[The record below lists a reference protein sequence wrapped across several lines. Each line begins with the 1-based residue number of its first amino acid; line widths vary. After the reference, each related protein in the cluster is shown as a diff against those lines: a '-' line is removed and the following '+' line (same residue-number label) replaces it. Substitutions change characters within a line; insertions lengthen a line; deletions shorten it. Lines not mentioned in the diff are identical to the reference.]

1 MELERLGK
9 AMKQKGKGQQLN
21 KNAGF
26 SMLELLIAVTILA
39 IITIP
44 MLHMFVTSARI
55 NGKSRITLR
64 ATVLAQDIVE
74 ALKAYHIEEIQ
85 DQFNGVEDFEMLN
98 ASVIAGD
105 CTYTE
110 DVAREIAENPDP
122 DDSSKAKPGRY
133 YFILRNAKLENSK
146 FDVLISVDATGYVEG
161 TTSTKHDSYLNT
173 SDVAKV
179 ASMNKNTDASY
190 EQSALMNEAALSR
203 AQLELEIPGENVTY
217 KTAGL
222 TCERTFTVT
231 FKDAGT
237 VTDKEG
243 ITKQKTEAF
252 VTCKYEFSY
261 GGETYTYIPDGMAGV
276 DDAGNTGL
284 PCGSF
289 TGRNFY
295 FFYYP
300 LYDATTDK
308 LIFDG
313 TAAGWTKDEPMN
325 LYIAKQT
332 DTTLTDMDLNKA
344 ETSYKPVVNVLAAG
358 SETFRIFTNLGVNL
372 VNEAFLTGLGAT
384 PSDPKKPE
392 SVKELKNLAIF
403 QHNGAVTAKTLDIYY
418 LSGMRDTNYGKKGTD
433 DAVTEFI
440 YDIVVEV
447 YEQGAA
453 DAGFPSDMRKVTF
466 DGTKNY

>member
-1 MELERLGK
+1 
-9 AMKQKGKGQQLN
+9 MKQKEKVQQLN

-74 ALKAYHIEEIQ
+74 GLKAYHIDEIQ

-98 ASVIAGD
+98 TSVIAGD
-105 CTYTE
+105 CTYKE
-110 DVAREIAENPDP
+110 DVDRE
-122 DDSSKAKPGRY
+122 KPGKY
-133 YFILRNAKLENSK
+133 YFVLKNAKLENSR

-161 TTSTKHDSYLNT
+161 TTPTKHNSFLNT

-179 ASMNKNTDASY
+179 AGMNKSTDASF
-190 EQSALMNEAALSR
+190 EQSQLQDEAALEKAVLALS
-203 AQLELEIPGENVTY
+203 IPGDDITY

-222 TCERTFTVT
+222 TCDRTITVC
-231 FKDAGT
+231 FLDGGT
-237 VTDKEG
+237 VTGEDG
-243 ITKQKTEAF
+243 SILNKTNAF
-252 VTCKYEFSY
+252 VTYNYKFTY
-261 GGETYTYIPDGMAGV
+261 GGKNYTYIPPAMEVIDGE
-276 DDAGNTGL
+276 GNSGL

-289 TGRNFY
+289 TGNNFY

-300 LYDATTDK
+300 LYDAKKDE
-308 LIFDG
+308 LIFDATG
-313 TAAGWTKDEPMN
+313 VTRTEENPLK

-332 DTTLTDMDLNKA
+332 DSSMTDVKLNQA
-344 ETSYKPVVNVLAAG
+344 ETSYKPVVNVRNTTG
-358 SETFRIFTNLGVNL
+358 SKTFRIYTNLARNL
-372 VNEAFLTGLGAT
+372 VNESFLESIGKT
-384 PSDPKKPE
+384 PSDPKRPE
-392 SVKELKNLAIF
+392 SIRELKDLVSF
-403 QHNGAVTAKTLDIYY
+403 QHNGVVAAKTLDIYD
-418 LSGMRDTNYGKKGTD
+418 LSGIRDENYGKKGTD
-433 DAVTEFI
+433 DPVTEFI

-447 YEQGAA
+447 YEEGAA

>member
-1 MELERLGK
+1 
-9 AMKQKGKGQQLN
+9 MKQKGKDQQLN

-26 SMLELLIAVTILA
+26 SLLELLIAVTILA

-74 ALKAYHIEEIQ
+74 GLKAYHIEEIQ

-98 ASVIAGD
+98 RSVIEGD

-110 DVAREIAENPDP
+110 DVQREKDENGEDP
-122 DDSSKAKPGRY
+122 TDPSKAKPGRY
-133 YFILRNAKLENSK
+133 YFVLRNAKLENSK

-161 TTSTKHDSYLNT
+161 TASTKHNSFLNT
-173 SDVAKV
+173 SDVAKI
-179 ASMNKNTDASY
+179 AGMNKSTDASY
-190 EQSALMNEAALSR
+190 EQSAFMNDAALSK
-203 AQLELEIPGENVTY
+203 AQHELEIPGDDVTY

-231 FKDAGT
+231 FKDGET

-243 ITKQKTEAF
+243 ITRQKTEAF

-261 GGETYTYIPDGMAGV
+261 GGKTYTYIPDGMAGV
-276 DDAGNTGL
+276 DEAGNTGL

-300 LYDATTDK
+300 LYDVKSDK

-313 TAAGWTKDEPMN
+313 MAAGWTKAEPMN

-332 DTTLTDMDLNKA
+332 DTSLSDTDLNKA
-344 ETSYKPVVNVLAAG
+344 ETNYKPVVNILAAG
-358 SETFRIFTNLGVNL
+358 ADSFRIFTNLGVNL
-372 VNEAFLTGLGAT
+372 VNESFLTGIGKT

-392 SVKELKNLAIF
+392 SIRELKNLAVF
-403 QHNGAVTAKTLDIYY
+403 QHNGGVTAKTLDIYD
-418 LSGMRDTNYGKKGTD
+418 LSGIRDTNYGKEGTD

-466 DGTKNY
+466 DGTKNN

>member
-1 MELERLGK
+1 MHMG
-9 AMKQKGKGQQLN
+9 QKGKVQQLN

-26 SMLELLIAVTILA
+26 SLLELLIAVTILA

-74 ALKAYHIEEIQ
+74 GLKAYHIDEIQ

-98 ASVIAGD
+98 HSVIAGD

-110 DVAREIAENPDP
+110 DVQREKDENGKDP
-122 DDSSKAKPGRY
+122 TDPSKAKPGRY

-161 TTSTKHDSYLNT
+161 TTSTKHNSFLNT
-173 SDVAKV
+173 SDVAKI
-179 ASMNKNTDASY
+179 AGMNKSTDAFY
-190 EQSALMNEAALSR
+190 EQSAFMNDAALSK
-203 AQLELEIPGENVTY
+203 AQLELEIPGDDVTY

-231 FKDAGT
+231 FKDGGT

-243 ITKQKTEAF
+243 ITRQKTEAF

-261 GGETYTYIPDGMAGV
+261 GGMTYTYIPDGMAGV
-276 DDAGNTGL
+276 DEAGNTGL

-300 LYDATTDK
+300 LYDAKADK

-313 TAAGWTKDEPMN
+313 MAAGWSKAEPMN

-332 DTTLTDMDLNKA
+332 DTSLSDTDLNKA
-344 ETSYKPVVNVLAAG
+344 ETNYEPVVNILTAG
-358 SETFRIFTNLGVNL
+358 ADTFRIFTNLGVNL
-372 VNEAFLTGLGAT
+372 VNESFLTSIGKT

-392 SVKELKNLAIF
+392 SIRELKDLAVF
-403 QHNGAVTAKTLDIYY
+403 QHNGAVTAKTLDIYD
-418 LSGMRDTNYGKKGTD
+418 LSGIRDTNYGKEKGED

-453 DAGFPSDMRKVTF
+453 DADFPSGMRKVTF
-466 DGTKNY
+466 DGTKNN

>member
-1 MELERLGK
+1 
-9 AMKQKGKGQQLN
+9 MKQKGKVRQLN
-21 KNAGF
+21 RNAGF
-26 SMLELLIAVTILA
+26 SLLELLIAVTILA

-74 ALKAYHIEEIQ
+74 GLKAYHIEEIQ

-98 ASVIAGD
+98 SSVIAGD
-105 CTYTE
+105 CTYSE
-110 DVAREIAENPDP
+110 DVQREKDENGEDP
-122 DDSSKAKPGRY
+122 SDPSKAKPGRY
-133 YFILRNAKLENSK
+133 YFVLRNAKLENSK

-161 TTSTKHDSYLNT
+161 AAPTKHDSFLNT
-173 SDVAKV
+173 RDVAKI
-179 ASMNKNTDASY
+179 AGMNKSTDAFY
-190 EQSALMNEAALSR
+190 EQSALMNEAALSK
-203 AQLELEIPGENVTY
+203 AQHELQIPGDDVTY
-217 KTAGL
+217 KTVGL

-243 ITKQKTEAF
+243 VTKQKTEAF
-252 VTCKYEFSY
+252 VTCKYEFFY
-261 GGETYTYIPDGMAGV
+261 RGETYTYIPDGMAGV

-289 TGRNFY
+289 TGKSFY

-300 LYDATTDK
+300 LYDAATDK

-313 TAAGWTKDEPMN
+313 TAAGWTKDEPQK

-332 DTTLTDMDLNKA
+332 DTSLSDTDLNKA
-344 ETSYKPVVNVLAAG
+344 ETNYKPVVNILTAG
-358 SETFRIFTNLGVNL
+358 ADTFRIFTNLGVNL
-372 VNEAFLTGLGAT
+372 VNAAFLTGLGVT

-392 SVKELKNLAIF
+392 SIRELKDLAIF

-418 LSGMRDTNYGKKGTD
+418 LSGIRDTNYGKEGTD
-433 DAVTEFI
+433 DAITEFI

-453 DAGFPSDMRKVTF
+453 EAGFPSNMRKVTF